1 MPLPVTPIQQILR
14 ITYIYDILSS
24 CTARSVADRQTWQLC
39 FVVGT
44 TFFELHYINFTPAA
58 QGAQDFHASPRA
70 PSCYFN
76 RTISSTSP
84 SLHQIKRKNSS
95 DQINMIRG

>member
-44 TFFELHYINFTPAA
+44 TFFRITLH
-58 QGAQDFHASPRA
+58 
-70 PSCYFN
+70 
-76 RTISSTSP
+76 
-84 SLHQIKRKNSS
+84 
-95 DQINMIRG
+95 